1 MTEPRILGRVPGLDR
16 GQLLAQ
22 QRPRHDRGLIV
33 GRIRQHLDQ
42 ADGYVA
48 FSGGK
53 DSLVALHMALAAE
66 PAIPVAFFDSGLE
79 FPETYAYIADL
90 ARGWKLHLH
99 WITAEPSLLEV
110 LHASGAWDHRRA
122 RPAAMPD
129 LHQILIGAP
138 SAAAHQAHGPGEVWG
153 VRAAESRGR
162 AALYGRALREET
174 SRSCAG
180 CCPPGPGPGGRQRRA
195 RHGGV
200 IRRGDGTVAYGP
212 VWDWPDDEIWAY
224 IRRHR
229 LPANPVYDKL
239 RRLGAPEIS
248 LRVSAMIDG
257 NGLEFG
263 RVTWLR
269 RGWPDLFEELA
280 RVLPRLREFV

>member
-1 MTEPRILGRVPGLDR
+1 MTELPGRARPPGLDR
-16 GQLLAQ
+16 GQLLALL
-22 QRPRHDRGLIV
+22 RPRHDRDAIT
-33 GRIRQHLDQ
+33 GRIRWHLDRH
-42 ADGYVA
+42 DGYVA

-53 DSLVALHMALAAE
+53 DSLVSLHLALAAE
-66 PAIPVAFFDSGLE
+66 PAVPVAFFDSGLE
-79 FPETYAYIADL
+79 FPETYAYIARL
-90 ARGWKLHLH
+90 ARDWNLQLH

-110 LHASGAWDHRRA
+110 LYASGAWDHRRA
-122 RPAAMPD
+122 RPAAVPD

-138 SAAAHQAHGPGEVWG
+138 AAVAHQAHGPGELWG

-174 SRSCAG
+174 ARSCAG
-180 CCPPGPGPGGRQRRA
+180 CCPPGPGTAARRRA

-200 IRRGDGTVAYGP
+200 IRRADGTVAYGP
-212 VWDWPDDEIWAY
+212 VWDWADNEIWAY
-224 IRRHR
+224 IHRHG
-229 LPANPVYDKL
+229 LPVNPVYDKL
-239 RRLGAPEIS
+239 RRLGAPEAS
-248 LRVSAMIDG
+248 LRISAMIDG
-257 NGLEFG
+257 NGLELG